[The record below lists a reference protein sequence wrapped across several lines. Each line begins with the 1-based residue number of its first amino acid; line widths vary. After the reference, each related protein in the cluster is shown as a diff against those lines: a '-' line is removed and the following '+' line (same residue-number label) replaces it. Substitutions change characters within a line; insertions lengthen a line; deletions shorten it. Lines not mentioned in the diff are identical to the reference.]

1 MSENFDFNID
11 NYSTDNLISFFKL
24 NNNYDFEDL
33 DKRAK
38 KMTLSVVSSNS
49 SYKYKYELIEFIQ
62 KAQELLINIKNDDND
77 RIIKKNI
84 KITDKKDENNIRVDN
99 VGKIINPLSSH
110 PALQRQKIHSDT
122 TNSYNYHTNTTNY
135 IFNTLFRDDFF
146 NTLPDNCSFT
156 MPTTIKNVMAISL
169 SGIQVPNVSSNFSEV
184 TRTNQLF
191 IREDVTNIEGIVS
204 LPSGNYTLDLNE
216 EKCLLFYN
224 PEKELPLN
232 VEIAPKSWLITI
244 LVSIKKFHG
253 LFTTNAEHIPFLS
266 QENKDKKYYNE
277 SDVSPSMAI
286 VLNQMFHYNLNPSIK
301 NLYYKGKGY
310 ELLSLFFNRNEDPN
324 AEQCP
329 FLIDEENVL
338 KIKKAKEIII
348 ANMAEPPSL
357 ESLAN
362 QVGLTLK
369 KLKMGF
375 KQIYGDTVYGFLFDY
390 KMEYARQLLD
400 SGSYN
405 VNEVGLKIGYS
416 TGSHFI
422 AAFKKKFAT
431 TPKKYL
437 MSISQNN

>member
-1 MSENFDFNID
+1 MGSKEIITIENDFTLIRFQNDTDEI
-11 NYSTDNLISFFKL
+11 STFQSPVNMGLIQFHFGLKGS
-24 NNNYDFEDL
+24 
-33 DKRAK
+33 AK
-38 KMTLSVVSSNS
+38 
-49 SYKYKYELIEFIQ
+49 F
-62 KAQELLINIKNDDND
+62 
-77 RIIKKNI
+77 
-84 KITDKKDENNIRVDN
+84 
-99 VGKIINPLSSH
+99 
-110 PALQRQKIHSDT
+110 
-122 TNSYNYHTNTTNY
+122 
-135 IFNTLFRDDFF
+135 IFN
-146 NTLPDNCSFT
+146 N
-156 MPTTIKNVMAISL
+156 
-169 SGIQVPNVSSNFSEV
+169 
-184 TRTNQLF
+184 
-191 IREDVTNIEGIVS
+191 
-204 LPSGNYTLDLNE
+204 GNYTLDLNE

-277 SDVSPSMAI
+277 SNVSPSMAI

-437 MSISQNN
+437 MSMSQNN